1 VSTNTK
7 RRANES
13 VGNSVM
19 TYELKQALAAAR
31 ERVSEAVS
39 YYHRLESRRE
49 LTLAAQCCY
58 ELNPSG
64 DEFVSYRELRE
75 AIHAV
80 IDGPA
85 ADEIR
90 EAIQRGEIK
99 KSSYGFELTQR
110 AYRLL
115 GH

>member
-1 VSTNTK
+1 MRAKT
-7 RRANES
+7 RRPSEA

-31 ERVSEAVS
+31 ERVSSITSE
-39 YYHRLESRRE
+39 YHRLESRRE

-75 AIHAV
+75 AILAV
-80 IDGPA
+80 VDGPPQ
-85 ADEIR
+85 DEIR

-110 AYRLL
+110 AYRML